1 LHRPGK
7 WYNSNVVIVFASFNP
22 KRTKH
27 MTKITIS
34 CVLVML
40 CVSFALGSTGDLTFM
55 KQPLSTTY
63 TSLVYVNHF
72 THGGADKARGLVNQ
86 HSVVGAAPKASG
98 GVHVAIDSTKA
109 DAARSDVLRLDFS
122 GQGKFKG
129 APTVE
134 IKIRPARSGTT
145 MGAIGPVVIVA
156 KRGGRSI
163 PVAVRGH
170 YWKQATRRGLSL
182 MLSSVMKG
190 TCKFGAK
197 IYPVRV
203 VDGNANLGFS
213 DALKPPFSPR
223 SRMPF
228 DRIVVD
234 TGDGK
239 FSSSAITSYV
249 GQPIFVDGKWY
260 SIDIADMKITAAAQK
275 ITGGSVKVNAPR
287 WRCTLIGKNNY
298 LTLNG
303 GTGPIAVPADE
314 YRTANYTVFT
324 GSEPGKRC
332 ATVSGYGSFSGGKA
346 FTVASGQTVGLSI
359 GAPIEAAVVAAMR
372 GGKVRINLMMKD
384 ALGGRIRSIT
394 NNEGKRPP
402 APSIEVVDKA
412 GKIVYTAKL
421 KYG

>member
-1 LHRPGK
+1 
-7 WYNSNVVIVFASFNP
+7 
-22 KRTKH
+22 
-27 MTKITIS
+27 MTRITIGS
-34 CVLVML
+34 VLVMM
-40 CVSFALGSTGDLTFM
+40 CASFALGATGDLTFV

-63 TSLVYVNHF
+63 TSLVYVTRF
-72 THGGADKARGLVNQ
+72 THGGADKTLGLVNQ
-86 HSVVGAAPKASG
+86 HSVVGVAAKNAG
-98 GVHVAIDSTKA
+98 GMHVAIDSVKA
-109 DAARSDVLRLDFS
+109 DATQSDVIRLDFS
-122 GQGKFKG
+122 GQGKFKD
-129 APTVE
+129 APTAQ

-145 MGAIGPVVIVA
+145 MGAIGPVVVIV

-182 MLSSVMKG
+182 MLSAVMEG

-197 IYPVRV
+197 TYPVRV

-223 SRMPF
+223 ARMPF
-228 DRIVVD
+228 DKIVVD

-239 FSSSAITSYV
+239 FSSAATTSYV
-249 GQPIFVDGKWY
+249 GQPVFVDGKWY
-260 SIDIADMKITAAAQK
+260 SIDIADMKITASPQK
-275 ITGGSVKVNAPR
+275 ITGGSVKASAPR
-287 WRCTLIGKNNY
+287 WQCTLIGKKNY

-303 GTGPIAVPADE
+303 GTEPIAVPADE
-314 YRTANYTVFT
+314 YRTSNYTVFN
-324 GSEPGKRC
+324 GSDPLKRSG
-332 ATVSGYGSFSGGKA
+332 TIRGYGSFSSGKT
-346 FTVASGQTVGLSI
+346 FTVASGKTAELSI
-359 GAPIEAAVVAAMR
+359 GAPIEATVVASMR
-372 GGKVRINLMMKD
+372 GAKVNMNLMMKD

-394 NNEGKRPP
+394 TNEGKRPP